1 MQGVSKNQN
10 EKCQRAIFHFGTLK
24 NTACVE
30 LLLYQDHKVTLK
42 QEASFECPASL
53 TIPDNFHQPFPVWDV
68 YTSPPPTRSPN
79 YH

>member
-10 EKCQRAIFHFGTLK
+10 EKCQQAIFILVLK

-42 QEASFECPASL
+42 QKASFECPASL
-53 TIPDNFHQPFPVWDV
+53 TIPDKFHQPFPVWDV
-68 YTSPPPTRSPN
+68 YTPPPHTHP
-79 YH
+79 